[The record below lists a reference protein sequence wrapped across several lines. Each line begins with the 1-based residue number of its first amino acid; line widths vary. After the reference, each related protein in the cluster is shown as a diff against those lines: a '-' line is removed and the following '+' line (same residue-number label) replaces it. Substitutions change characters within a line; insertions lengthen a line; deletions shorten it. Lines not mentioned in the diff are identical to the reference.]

1 MRSRSLRVSACIYFA
16 IVLCV
21 FTAGP
26 VSADTL
32 LGNVTIVG
40 ASGKKEVFPV
50 VSGDKISY
58 PDRALIRITGGTFVA
73 EKGSKLS
80 VAEDGQLLNLRIDSG
95 TVHFRIQP
103 EKAVISFVTRDGTL
117 STPEVLKASQSF
129 IEGTVMVTP
138 DGTVVELSDGQLALA
153 TAEGPVTVEP
163 GERVRVVAQSVVDD
177 NALAQSDPQA
187 PPPPPASDVE
197 YSTEGYESEAET
209 PPVEGSSSVAGP
221 VIFGTVA
228 AGAIAGAAIA
238 ASTSDD
244 GGGGGGDGV
253 GSPFE

>member
-1 MRSRSLRVSACIYFA
+1 MKSRALRVSACFYFA

-26 VSADTL
+26 VSADAL

-40 ASGKKEVFPV
+40 ANGKKEVFPV
-50 VSGDKISY
+50 VSGDEISY
-58 PDRALIRITGGTFVA
+58 ADRALIRITGGTFVA

-80 VAEDGQLLNLRIDSG
+80 VAEDGRLLNLRIDSG

-103 EKAVISFVTRDGTL
+103 EKAVISFVTKDGTL
-117 STPEVLKASQSF
+117 ATPEVLKASQSF

-138 DGTVVELSDGQLALA
+138 DGTVVELSDGELALA
-153 TAEGPVTVEP
+153 TAEGPVKVEP
-163 GERVRVVAQSVVDD
+163 GERVHVVAQSVVDE
-177 NALAQSDPQA
+177 NVVAQSDPQ
-187 PPPPPASDVE
+187 PPASDVE
-197 YSTEGYESEAET
+197 YSTEGYEAEAEAET
-209 PPVEGSSSVAGP
+209 PPVEGSSSMAGP
-221 VIFGTVA
+221 IIFGTVA

-238 ASTSDD
+238 ASTGDN

>member
-1 MRSRSLRVSACIYFA
+1 MKSRALRVSACFYFA

-26 VSADTL
+26 VSAEAL

-40 ASGKKEVFPV
+40 ANGKKEVFPV
-50 VSGDKISY
+50 VSGDEISY
-58 PDRALIRITGGTFVA
+58 QDRALIRITGGTFVA

-80 VAEDGQLLNLRIDSG
+80 VAEDGRLLNLRIDSG

-103 EKAVISFVTRDGTL
+103 EKAVISFVTKDGTL
-117 STPEVLKASQSF
+117 ATPEVLKASQSF

-138 DGTVVELSDGQLALA
+138 DGTVVELSDGELALA

-177 NALAQSDPQA
+177 SALAQSDPNA

-228 AGAIAGAAIA
+228 AGAIAAAAIVA
-238 ASTSDD
+238 ATSDD
-244 GGGGGGDGV
+244 NGGGGDGV

>member
-1 MRSRSLRVSACIYFA
+1 MKSRTLRVSACLYFA
-16 IVLCV
+16 VVLCV
-21 FTAGP
+21 VTAGP
-26 VSADTL
+26 VSADVL
-32 LGNVTIVG
+32 LGNATIVG

-50 VSGDKISY
+50 VSGDEISY

-80 VAEDGQLLNLRIDSG
+80 VAEDGRLLNLRIDNG

-103 EKAVISFVTRDGTL
+103 EKAVISFVTKDGTL
-117 STPEVLKASQSF
+117 ATPEILKASQSF

-138 DGTVVELSDGQLALA
+138 DGTVVELSNGELALA

-177 NALAQSDPQA
+177 SAVAQSDPEA
-187 PPPPPASDVE
+187 PPASDVE
-197 YSTEGYESEAET
+197 YSTEGYEAEAEAET
-209 PPVEGSSSVAGP
+209 PPAEGSSSVVGP
-221 VIFGTVA
+221 VVFGTVA
-228 AGAIAGAAIA
+228 AGAIAAAVIVA
-238 ASTSDD
+238 ATSDD
-244 GGGGGGDGV
+244 NGGGGDGV